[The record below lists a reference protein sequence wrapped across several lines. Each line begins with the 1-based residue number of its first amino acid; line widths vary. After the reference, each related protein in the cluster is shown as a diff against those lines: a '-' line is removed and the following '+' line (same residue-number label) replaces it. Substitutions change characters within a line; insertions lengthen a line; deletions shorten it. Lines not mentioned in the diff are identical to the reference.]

1 MRKII
6 LIILMVFFSP
16 AHSKEFKLSNINP
29 YDLVKQGFVLH
40 SVTPMTGEGPR
51 TMLYTFTHPSK
62 KNIVSCVVELFDMS
76 ADLHICY
83 EITQ

>member
-6 LIILMVFFSP
+6 LIILMIFFSS

-62 KNIVSCVVELFDMS
+62 RILFCVVELFDMS